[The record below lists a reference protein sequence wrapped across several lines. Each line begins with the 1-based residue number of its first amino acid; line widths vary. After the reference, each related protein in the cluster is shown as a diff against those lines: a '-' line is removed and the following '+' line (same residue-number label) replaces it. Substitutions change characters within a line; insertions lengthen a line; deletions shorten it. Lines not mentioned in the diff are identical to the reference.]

1 MAFFRQFPKTT
12 YDFEKNG
19 IDTTIIDLFRFIKI
33 DETFFDDLS
42 TYEYYDIKDGDR
54 PDIVSNALYGTPEYY
69 WTFFLCNDHL
79 KNGLSGWPMTGTQF
93 EDYMNLE
100 YGGTVIQTRPKYI
113 ITGDDLIAQVDN
125 SLADRFNLVD
135 RFDVPSHSYF
145 EGETIVGMTSEATG
159 ILKEKNV
166 QMCQLVLRDVTGHFL
181 ADTSNPNQLISEN
194 IRGTVS
200 GDIVSTYRVYS
211 HRDAPHH
218 YEDANGLISYNAL
231 NIDESR
237 TVQNGGSGVQP
248 GTTDGDLTAVSNFQ
262 YETRLNEERS
272 KIRVVRPKAIY
283 QFAQAYKN
291 LLNG

>member
-12 YDFEKNG
+12 YDFDQNG

-33 DETFFDDLS
+33 DETFFDDLA

-54 PDIVSNALYGTPEYY
+54 PDIVSNSLYGTPEYY
-69 WTFFLCNDHL
+69 WTFFLCNDNL

-100 YGGTVIQTRPKYI
+100 YNGTVIQTRPRYI

-125 SLADRFNLVD
+125 SLADRFNLID

-166 QMCQLVLRDVTGHFL
+166 QMCQLVLRDVTGNFL

-231 NIDESR
+231 NIDESK
-237 TVQNGGSGVQP
+237 TIQNGGSGVQP

>member
-12 YDFEKNG
+12 YDFEQNG
-19 IDTTIIDLFRFIKI
+19 IDTTIVDLFRFIKI
-33 DETFFDDLS
+33 DETFFDDLA

-100 YGGTVIQTRPKYI
+100 YGGTVIQTRPKYVV
-113 ITGDDLIAQVDN
+113 TGDGLIAQVAN
-125 SLADRFNLVD
+125 SLADRFNLID
-135 RFDVPSHSYF
+135 RFDVASHSYF
-145 EGETIVGMTSEATG
+145 RGETIVGMTSGATG

-166 QMCQLVLRDVTGHFL
+166 QMCQLVLRSVTGTFL
-181 ADTSNPNQLISEN
+181 ADTRNPNQLISEN
-194 IRGTVS
+194 IRGNLS
-200 GDIVSTYRVYS
+200 GDIVSTYEVYS

-231 NIDESR
+231 NIDESK
-237 TVQNGGSGVQP
+237 TIDNGGPGVQP
-248 GTTDGDLTAVSNFQ
+248 GTTDGDLTAISNFQ
-262 YETRLNEERS
+262 HETTLNEERS